1 MVSGFQ
7 KHTTY
12 DGKDTTKAMHC
23 LDVREALPFLT
34 YEEAEQAYKKYGG
47 GWWHCVLNTGR
58 E

>member
-1 MVSGFQ
+1 
-7 KHTTY
+7 
-12 DGKDTTKAMHC
+12 MHC

-58 E
+58 EK